1 MSIKL
6 QKEAAIRQGIADAV
20 IAAGLTDAENM
31 PSIILDTPKD
41 KTHGDFATNIAMQL
55 ARVAKKAPRAIAEA
69 LVEKLDTE
77 ALNIEK
83 VDIAGPG
90 FINFTLN
97 NAYLTE
103 LVSQIITEKD
113 AYGQS
118 EFSEKERV
126 LIEFVSANPTGDLHL
141 GHGRGAAIGD
151 SLANIMNKAGF
162 DVSREYYIN
171 DAGNQIMNL
180 VLSTEAR
187 YHEVLN
193 VEWEFPEDGYRGQ
206 DILTLAQQLVDKY
219 GDQFIGEDK
228 LEERR
233 RVFREEGLAYE
244 LAKLKKDL
252 SDFRVNFDT
261 WFSEQTLYDD
271 NKVLPT
277 LDVMKKS
284 GRIFEEGGA
293 TWFKSTEF
301 GDDKDRVLI
310 KSDGSYTYLF
320 PDIAYHKNKFDRGF
334 DTLIDVWGADH
345 HGYIARMNGAIQA
358 LGYNAD
364 QFEVQI
370 IQLVRLMKGDEI
382 VKMSKRTGKSVTM
395 RDLVDMVG
403 LDAARYYF
411 AMRSSDTH
419 LDFDLDL
426 ATSQSSENP
435 VFYVQYA
442 HARICRMLSSA
453 AEKGIVGGYADY
465 DASLLENESELAVL
479 KMLGDY
485 HSVVIEAAK
494 KRAPQRITRYLH
506 DLASTFHRF
515 YNHSHVI
522 DVENIAQSKARLA
535 LCEAVR
541 ITLQNALSLIGV
553 SAPEKM

>member
-118 EFSEKERV
+118 EFGEKERV

-244 LAKLKKDL
+244 LAKLKK
-252 SDFRVNFDT
+252 
-261 WFSEQTLYDD
+261 
-271 NKVLPT
+271 
-277 LDVMKKS
+277 
-284 GRIFEEGGA
+284 I
-293 TWFKSTEF
+293 
-301 GDDKDRVLI
+301 
-310 KSDGSYTYLF
+310 
-320 PDIAYHKNKFDRGF
+320 
-334 DTLIDVWGADH
+334 
-345 HGYIARMNGAIQA
+345 
-358 LGYNAD
+358 
-364 QFEVQI
+364 
-370 IQLVRLMKGDEI
+370 
-382 VKMSKRTGKSVTM
+382 
-395 RDLVDMVG
+395 
-403 LDAARYYF
+403 
-411 AMRSSDTH
+411 
-419 LDFDLDL
+419 
-426 ATSQSSENP
+426 
-435 VFYVQYA
+435 
-442 HARICRMLSSA
+442 
-453 AEKGIVGGYADY
+453 
-465 DASLLENESELAVL
+465 
-479 KMLGDY
+479 
-485 HSVVIEAAK
+485 
-494 KRAPQRITRYLH
+494 
-506 DLASTFHRF
+506 
-515 YNHSHVI
+515 
-522 DVENIAQSKARLA
+522 
-535 LCEAVR
+535 
-541 ITLQNALSLIGV
+541 
-553 SAPEKM
+553 

>member
-1 MSIKL
+1 M
-6 QKEAAIRQGIADAV
+6 RQGIADAV
-20 IAAGLTDAENM
+20 IAAGLTDSENM
-31 PSIILDTPKD
+31 PSIVLETPKD
-41 KTHGDFATNIAMQL
+41 KSHGDFSTNVAMQL
-55 ARVAKKAPRAIAEA
+55 TRIAKKAPRVIAETVIA
-69 LVEKLDTE
+69 NLDTA
-77 ALNIEK
+77 ALSIEK
-83 VDIAGPG
+83 VEIAGPG
-90 FINFTLN
+90 FINFTLD

-103 LVSQIITEKD
+103 VVSQVLTEKA
-113 AYGQS
+113 AYGNS
-118 EFSEKERV
+118 TFGKKERV

-151 SLANIMNKAGF
+151 SLANIMSKVGF

-171 DAGNQIMNL
+171 DAGNQINNL
-180 VLSTEAR
+180 VLSAEAR

-193 VEWEFPEDGYRGQ
+193 IDWEFPEDGYRGK
-206 DILTLAQQLVDKY
+206 DILTLGQQLADKY
-219 GDQFIGEDK
+219 GDSLVGEAK
-228 LEERR
+228 TAERQAT
-233 RVFREEGLAYE
+233 FRQEGLAYE
-244 LAKLKKDL
+244 LAKLKTDL
-252 SDFRVNFDT
+252 KDFRVNFDT
-261 WFSEQTLYDD
+261 WFSEQTLYD
-271 NKVLPT
+271 NNQVLPT
-277 LDVMKKS
+277 LDVMKQS
-284 GRIFEEGGA
+284 GRIFEEDGA
-293 TWFKSTEF
+293 TWFRSTEF

-310 KSDGSYTYLF
+310 KTDGSYTYLF

-395 RDLVDMVG
+395 RDLVEMVG
-403 LDAARYYF
+403 LDAARFYF

-419 LDFDLDL
+419 LDFDLEL

-442 HARICRMLSSA
+442 HARICRMLASA
-453 AEKGIVGGYADY
+453 VEKGIAGGYEGY
-465 DASLLENESELAVL
+465 DASLLTNESELAVL

-485 HSVVIEAAK
+485 QSVLEEAAK

-515 YNHSHVI
+515 YNNSHVI
-522 DVENIAQSKARLA
+522 DSADIAQSKARLA
-535 LCEAVR
+535 LCDAVR
-541 ITLQNALSLIGV
+541 ITLNNALSLIGV

>member
-1 MSIKL
+1 MSIKI
-6 QKEAAIRQGIADAV
+6 QKENAIRQGIADAV
-20 IAAGLTDAENM
+20 IAAGLTDSENM
-31 PSIILDTPKD
+31 PSIVLETPKD
-41 KTHGDFATNIAMQL
+41 KSHGDFSTNVAMQL
-55 ARVAKKAPRAIAEA
+55 TRIAKKAPRVIAETVIA
-69 LVEKLDTE
+69 NLDTA
-77 ALNIEK
+77 ALSIEK
-83 VDIAGPG
+83 VEIAGPG

-103 LVSQIITEKD
+103 VISQVLTEKT
-113 AYGQS
+113 AYGNS
-118 EFSEKERV
+118 TFGEKERV

-151 SLANIMNKAGF
+151 SLANIMSKVGF

-171 DAGNQIMNL
+171 DAGNQINNL
-180 VLSTEAR
+180 VLSAEAR

-193 VEWEFPEDGYRGQ
+193 IDWEFPEDGYQGK
-206 DILTLAQQLVDKY
+206 DILTLGQQLADKY
-219 GDQFIGEDK
+219 GDSLVGEAK
-228 LEERR
+228 TAERQAT
-233 RVFREEGLAYE
+233 FREEGLVYE
-244 LAKLKKDL
+244 LAKLKTDL
-252 SDFRVNFDT
+252 KDFRVNFDT
-261 WFSEQTLYDD
+261 WFSEQTLYD
-271 NKVLPT
+271 NNQVLPT
-277 LDVMKKS
+277 LDVMKQS
-284 GRIFEEGGA
+284 GRIFEEDGA
-293 TWFKSTEF
+293 TWFRSTEF

-310 KSDGSYTYLF
+310 KTDGSYTYLF

-395 RDLVDMVG
+395 RDLVEMVG

-419 LDFDLDL
+419 LDFDLEL
-426 ATSQSSENP
+426 ATSKSSENP

-442 HARICRMLSSA
+442 HARICRMLASA
-453 AEKGIVGGYADY
+453 VEKGIAGGYEGY
-465 DASLLENESELAVL
+465 DASLLTNESELAVL

-485 HSVVIEAAK
+485 QSVLEEAAK

-515 YNHSHVI
+515 YNNSHVI
-522 DVENIAQSKARLA
+522 DSADIAQSKARLA
-535 LCEAVR
+535 LCDAVR
-541 ITLQNALSLIGV
+541 ITLENALSLIGV

>member
-1 MSIKL
+1 M
-6 QKEAAIRQGIADAV
+6 
-20 IAAGLTDAENM
+20 
-31 PSIILDTPKD
+31 
-41 KTHGDFATNIAMQL
+41 
-55 ARVAKKAPRAIAEA
+55 
-69 LVEKLDTE
+69 
-77 ALNIEK
+77 
-83 VDIAGPG
+83 
-90 FINFTLN
+90 
-97 NAYLTE
+97 
-103 LVSQIITEKD
+103 
-113 AYGQS
+113 
-118 EFSEKERV
+118 
-126 LIEFVSANPTGDLHL
+126 
-141 GHGRGAAIGD
+141 
-151 SLANIMNKAGF
+151 
-162 DVSREYYIN
+162 
-171 DAGNQIMNL
+171 
-180 VLSTEAR
+180 
-187 YHEVLN
+187 
-193 VEWEFPEDGYRGQ
+193 
-206 DILTLAQQLVDKY
+206 
-219 GDQFIGEDK
+219 
-228 LEERR
+228 
-233 RVFREEGLAYE
+233 
-244 LAKLKKDL
+244 
-252 SDFRVNFDT
+252 
-261 WFSEQTLYDD
+261 
-271 NKVLPT
+271 
-277 LDVMKKS
+277 
-284 GRIFEEGGA
+284 
-293 TWFKSTEF
+293 
-301 GDDKDRVLI
+301 LI